1 VIGDRGRQADR
12 AGDRQR
18 LQAEALADPTRFAA
32 YQHLRDAGRP
42 VPVAE
47 ITDAVGVHHTA
58 VRAHLAKLRDAGL
71 IVESHAEPSGR
82 GRPKLLYTAV
92 DSTAGSGRDAYR
104 ELSAMLARVVRE
116 HSTPR
121 LVGAAAGRESA
132 VARDPSATADTV
144 DLIEGEAR
152 DLGFDPVRR
161 GSAGHPELVLRHCPF
176 AEVAAD
182 DPDSICSLHLGVAE
196 GIAGAR
202 GDVEVLGMVVRDP
215 HRAGCRLQLRRV
227 EPAEASVD
235 SPPRKPPHKPPRK
248 DRT

>member
-18 LQAEALADPTRFAA
+18 LEAEALADPTRFAA
-32 YQHLRDAGRP
+32 YQLLRDAGRP
-42 VPVAE
+42 VSVAE
-47 ITDAVGVHHTA
+47 LTDAVGVHHTA

-71 IVESHAEPSGR
+71 VIESHAEPAGR
-82 GRPKLLYTAV
+82 GRPKLLYTV
-92 DSTAGSGRDAYR
+92 SDAISEDRHPYQ

-116 HSTPR
+116 RSTPR
-121 LVGAAAGRESA
+121 LVGAAAGRDA
-132 VARDPSATADTV
+132 AATRDPSATDDTV
-144 DLIEGEAR
+144 DVIEGEAR

-215 HRAGCRLQLRRV
+215 HRAGCRLQLRRTD
-227 EPAEASVD
+227 PADTPVHAD
-235 SPPRKPPHKPPRK
+235 LRKE
-248 DRT
+248 TT

>member
-32 YQHLRDAGRP
+32 YQLLRAADRP
-42 VPVAE
+42 LTVAE
-47 ITDAVGVHHTA
+47 LTDAVGVHHTA

-71 IVESHAEPSGR
+71 VVETHAEPSGR
-82 GRPKLLYTAV
+82 GRPKLLYTVSDVISA
-92 DSTAGSGRDAYR
+92 DRHPYQ

-121 LVGAAAGRESA
+121 LVGAAAGRDA
-132 VARDPSATADTV
+132 AATRDPSATADTV
-144 DLIEGEAR
+144 DVIEGEAR

-215 HRAGCRLQLRRV
+215 HRAGCRLQLRRTD
-227 EPAEASVD
+227 PADTPVHAD
-235 SPPRKPPHKPPRK
+235 LRKES
-248 DRT
+248 T

>member
-32 YQHLRDAGRP
+32 YQQIRDADRP
-42 VPVAE
+42 LTVAE

-58 VRAHLAKLRDAGL
+58 VRAHLTKLRDAGL
-71 IVESHAEPSGR
+71 ISESHAEPSGR
-82 GRPKLLYTAV
+82 GRPKLLYAAT
-92 DSTAGSGRDAYR
+92 SAGTGRDPYQ
-104 ELSAMLARVVRE
+104 ELSAMLSRVVRDR
-116 HSTPR
+116 STPR
-121 LVGAAAGRESA
+121 QVGAVAGREA
-132 VARDPSATADTV
+132 AQRRDPTGTTDTV

-161 GSAGHPELVLRHCPF
+161 GSAPRPELVLRHCPF
-176 AEVAAD
+176 ADVAAD

-196 GIAGAR
+196 GIAGER
-202 GDVEVLGMVVRDP
+202 GDVEVLDMVVRDP
-215 HRAGCRLQLRRV
+215 HRAGCRLRMRRV
-227 EPAEASVD
+227 DPAETPVH
-235 SPPRKPPHKPPRK
+235 SPPPTPPHT

>member
-1 VIGDRGRQADR
+1 MIGDRGRRADR
-12 AGDRQR
+12 EGGRQR

-32 YQHLRDAGRP
+32 YQHLRDADRP
-42 VPVAE
+42 LSVAE

-82 GRPKLLYTAV
+82 GRPKLLYTA
-92 DSTAGSGRDAYR
+92 TDATSSERQPYQ

-116 HSTPR
+116 RSTPR
-121 LVGAAAGRESA
+121 LVGAAAGRDA
-132 VARDPSATADTV
+132 AAARDPSATVDTV
-144 DLIEGEAR
+144 DVIEGEAS

-176 AEVAAD
+176 ADVAAD

-227 EPAEASVD
+227 EPAEAPVD
-235 SPPRKPPHKPPRK
+235 APPRK
-248 DRT
+248 DTT